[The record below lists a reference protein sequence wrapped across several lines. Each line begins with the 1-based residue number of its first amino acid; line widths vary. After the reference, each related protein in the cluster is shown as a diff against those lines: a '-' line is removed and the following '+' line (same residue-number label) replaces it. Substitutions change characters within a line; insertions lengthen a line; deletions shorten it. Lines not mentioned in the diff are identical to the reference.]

1 MIESALRWFW
11 TGILSLFAV
20 GYFLIAL
27 LKNVN
32 VSIRVGKFWDPN
44 TANQLLDDA
53 PASRMDVQGV
63 VQFAMADLYE
73 FVALGFSI
81 VFVAI
86 IYAIVLMKRI
96 LGRLDAT
103 VG

>member
-1 MIESALRWFW
+1 M
-11 TGILSLFAV
+11 
-20 GYFLIAL
+20 
-27 LKNVN
+27 
-32 VSIRVGKFWDPN
+32 
-44 TANQLLDDA
+44 
-53 PASRMDVQGV
+53 MDVQGV

>member
-32 VSIRVGKFWDPN
+32 VYIRVGKFWDPN

-53 PASRMDVQGV
+53 LPV
-63 VQFAMADLYE
+63 
-73 FVALGFSI
+73 
-81 VFVAI
+81 
-86 IYAIVLMKRI
+86 
-96 LGRLDAT
+96 
-103 VG
+103 